1 MTSSFSS
8 VLADEINR
16 FLEFK
21 AALGHPYQRG
31 KFTLRSFDHY
41 VALNSS
47 IGHPLPLERLLQGWL
62 SRCEGRKAV
71 TVANELGV
79 IRQFCLFRRRSNP
92 RAFVPARGWAPQ
104 STQSQ
109 FLPYI
114 FSPSEIR
121 ALLNATAGIRGPA
134 LRGLTIRTLLLI
146 LYCTGL
152 RFGEAVRLHLRDV
165 DLDENLFVVRKSK
178 CKTRFVPFGDDLH
191 GELLGYLRERE
202 PVAGATPDRALLVQP
217 NGRPYL
223 VKTASDTV
231 RRLLRRL
238 GFKPARGRV
247 GPRPYDLRHTFAVH
261 RLTQWYQEGIDIH
274 SRLPLLSAYMGHD
287 NLLGTEAYLRATPDL
302 MALAAKR
309 FEDRLQAAGPL
320 S

>member
-1 MTSSFSS
+1 MTRPFSS
-8 VLADEINR
+8 VLADEMNR

-21 AALGHPYQRG
+21 AALGHSYRRG
-31 KFTLRSFDHY
+31 EFTLRSFDHY
-41 VALNSS
+41 VALHSS
-47 IGHPLPLERLLQGWL
+47 RRHPVPLERLLQGWL
-62 SRCEGRKAV
+62 SRREGRKPV
-71 TVANELGV
+71 TVASELGV

-92 RAFVPARGWAPQ
+92 RAFVPARSWAPQ

-114 FSPSEIR
+114 FSPAEIQ
-121 ALLNATAGIRGPA
+121 ALLKATAGIRGPA

-165 DLDENLFVVRKSK
+165 DLDENLFVVSESK
-178 CKTRFVPFGDDLH
+178 GKTRFVPFGEDLH
-191 GELLGYLRERE
+191 RELLGYLRERE
-202 PVAGATPDRALLVQP
+202 SVTDAAPDRAFLVQP
-217 NGRPYL
+217 DGRPYL

-238 GFKPARGRV
+238 GFKPVRGRV
-247 GPRPYDLRHTFAVH
+247 GPRPYDLRHTFAVN
-261 RLTQWYQEGIDIH
+261 RLTQWYREGVNIH
-274 SRLPLLSAYMGHD
+274 TRLPLLSAYMGHD
-287 NLLGTEAYLRATPDL
+287 NLLGTEVYLRATPDL
-302 MALAAKR
+302 MALTAKR
-309 FEDRLQAAGPL
+309 FEDRVQAAGPL